1 MCIHIFDIDMQS
13 ETLIL
18 DLEGKSESLY
28 LKNQEEDPIPF
39 SNLTSLL
46 GGYTITMYQY
56 LKNGIEGQE
65 HKYNI
70 SHSLENR
77 YVNL

>member
-1 MCIHIFDIDMQS
+1 MCIHMFDIDMQS

-18 DLEGKSESLY
+18 DIGEKSASLY
-28 LKNQEEDPIPF
+28 MKNQEEDQVPF

-46 GGYTITMYQY
+46 GGYKITMYQY

-77 YVNL
+77 FVNL